1 MELGKR
7 IKEARLDA
15 GLSQRQLC
23 GERLTRNM
31 LSLIENGSARPS
43 MDTLQYLAKQL
54 GKPISF
60 FLEEQA
66 VTSPNQTTMDA
77 ARSCWKQGD
86 AVGVLHALSAYRAPD
101 ATFDDEQGLLFFL
114 ANLKL
119 AELAVSQDR
128 VPYAKHLLEEATG
141 AKSCY
146 ITPALM
152 QRHQLLQA
160 KAGIAT
166 QPDLDEALLIKAAA
180 ALSTDPG
187 RCLVLLAA
195 CDHPDAA
202 YWQLLSGLAHHRQ
215 NNFPAALPCLTAA
228 EDAYPQLC
236 IPALEV
242 CYRELGDYKMAY
254 EYACK
259 ARA

>member
-66 VTSPNQTTMDA
+66 VTSPNQAAMAA
-77 ARSCWKQGD
+77 ARRSWQQGD
-86 AVGVLHALSAYRAPD
+86 ASGVLKALSSYRAPD
-101 ATFDDEQGLLFFL
+101 DTFDPEYGLLHFL
-114 ANLKL
+114 ACTQQ
-119 AELAVSQDR
+119 AEQAIVQDRLPYARQLLEQASAVS
-128 VPYAKHLLEEATG
+128 
-141 AKSCY
+141 SCY
-146 ITPALM
+146 ITPAQQL
-152 QRHQLLQA
+152 QHQLLLA
-160 KAGIAT
+160 RTGEPAPLEVDAF
-166 QPDLDEALLIKAAA
+166 LLEKAAA
-180 ALSTDPG
+180 ALSTDPD
-187 RCLVLLAA
+187 RCLVLLSA
-195 CDHPDAA
+195 CDHSDAA

-242 CYRELGDYKMAY
+242 CYRELGDYKKAY